1 MSAVDVLAVMDA
13 DIERQRIGVAA
24 GRCDADAMAEF
35 EAARAAVA
43 ELIELACM
51 VDRSDNA
58 ARWGDA
64 CRPIVTKARE
74 CLALVGGAS

>member
-1 MSAVDVLAVMDA
+1 MNAPVDVLAVMDRTSRFFG
-13 DIERQRIGVAA
+13 ER
-24 GRCDADAMAEF
+24 MASTRAKELQQ
-35 EAARAAVA
+35 ARATVA